1 MILLCFQLLLYLFI
15 NLKKKLIFLFI
26 ILLIPAT
33 LLLFDQ
39 TENDLYYEDLIFKKE
54 VQDIDNYLRSY
65 GFKRIATYWL
75 PGAGW
80 GDALYVKKG
89 ITKYSQLRKVKIFY
103 RELKYNYLSEF
114 RLTNLIRFS
123 KKIVRTILRL
133 KSA

>member
-1 MILLCFQLLLYLFI
+1 MSLKLKNKVYKNIYLA
-15 NLKKKLIFLFI
+15 K
-26 ILLIPAT
+26 
-33 LLLFDQ
+33 
-39 TENDLYYEDLIFKKE
+39 
-54 VQDIDNYLRSY
+54 DIDNYLRSY

-80 GDALYVKKG
+80 GDALYVKERLG
-89 ITKYSQLRKVKIFY
+89 EYSLPRQVKIFY

-123 KKIVRTILRL
+123 KKIVRTLLRL